1 MTTSNG
7 QFEQSD
13 HVYVV
18 NALWDDVHN
27 IWHSESNVPGLVI
40 ETRTLDEFRKVMK
53 DLAPEVLSLRRH
65 LQGKRVKISFV
76 VSEVQ
81 EYSIS

>member
-1 MTTSNG
+1 MSLSTG
-7 QFEQSD
+7 HPEQSD

-40 ETRTLDEFRKVMK
+40 ETKTLDEFRKVMK
-53 DLAPEVLSLRRH
+53 DLAPEVLGLRRH
-65 LQGKRVKISFV
+65 LQGKRVRISFV
-76 VSEVQ
+76 VNDVQ
-81 EYSIS
+81 EYSIC